1 MGKVRRNMGFSM
13 ITVAF
18 FFLFNPNISVV
29 DISPDFIGY
38 ILIVKGLSCLYDIN
52 GYMDHARSLFKKA
65 ALVSTAEFISFF
77 VLFGMVQPNEKAT
90 SYLLFPII
98 FAVLKLVLLIPAY
111 KSLFLGMNYLGTRL
125 GGTAVFES
133 KKRKKGGKTVTEA
146 ISSFTMSFLAF
157 KSVMSFVPELSSLTS
172 YEYFDSY
179 ATVDWYK
186 YIGLYRSVSFVAVL
200 SVGIVWLV
208 KIVKY
213 FNSVKRDRAFVEAI
227 ENKYRSEILTNEN
240 LFTRRR
246 VCMGLIIIGIGAF
259 TCVDLYINRINI
271 LPDLV
276 AAGLWIWAYA
286 TLKKEA
292 KHFKLGILFNSF
304 FALSSIFKSVVE
316 GYFFGNYTLTLV
328 YKSADAYYSYILMQV
343 AAIIENISFIL
354 AAVSVFM
361 LLRDVINLH
370 TGHIYTME
378 HSGKMNDD
386 LHRELRA
393 AIIPILVFTVISA
406 ACGIA
411 YVALLY
417 GHMLINEIMWMIDL
431 VFGVAFALVV
441 LKGVNEIT
449 ENVKSRYLLA

>member
-1 MGKVRRNMGFSM
+1 MSKVRRNMGFSM

-52 GYMDHARSLFKKA
+52 GYMEHARSLFKKA
-65 ALVSTAEFISFF
+65 VLVSTAEFISFF

-98 FAVLKLVLLIPAY
+98 FAVLKLILLIPAY
-111 KSLFLGMNYLGTRL
+111 KSLFSGMNYLGTRL
-125 GGTAVFES
+125 GGTAVFEP
-133 KKRKKGGKTVTEA
+133 KKRKKGGRTVTEA
-146 ISSFTMSFLAF
+146 VSSFTIFFLVF

-186 YIGLYRSVSFVAVL
+186 YIGLYRSVSFIAVL
-200 SVGIVWLV
+200 AVGIVWLV

-213 FNSVKRDRAFVEAI
+213 FNSVKRDREFVNAI
-227 ENKYRSEILTNEN
+227 ESKYRSEILTNEN

-246 VCMGLIIIGIGAF
+246 VITGLIIIGVGAF
-259 TCVDLYINRINI
+259 ACIDFYINRINI
-271 LPDLV
+271 LPDLISAV
-276 AAGLWIWAYA
+276 LWIWAYA
-286 TLKKEA
+286 VLKKEA
-292 KHFKLGILFNSF
+292 KHFKLGMVLNIF
-304 FALSSIFKSVVE
+304 FGLASIFKSITE

-343 AAIIENISFIL
+343 SAIIENISFAL
-354 AAVSVFM
+354 AAVAVFM
-361 LLRDVINLH
+361 LLRDVIYRQ

-386 LHRELRA
+386 LHRELRFSL
-393 AIIPILVFTVISA
+393 IPILVFTAISA
-406 ACGIA
+406 GCGIA
-411 YVALLY
+411 YEVLLY

-431 VFGVAFALVV
+431 VFGVAFAVVV
-441 LKGVNEIT
+441 LKCVNEIT
-449 ENVKSRYLLA
+449 ENVRSRYLLA